1 MVLGL
6 TGTGVAH
13 ETVHTLVNLVLSP
26 LWFLLVFAVLQALTP
41 LASRLNPLWPLAVVL
56 VVDLVRFALD
66 GPAWLGWI
74 NVAAGWLVPYC
85 LGAAWARGKLLS
97 RRVGWAMLGGGAAA
111 TAALVAWCGYPASM
125 VGVPG
130 AAISNLNPPTLA
142 AVTFGIAQSGLALLL
157 LGPLRRLVG
166 QPGAAAAQAPGGRRS
181 ATPGQFAWA
190 LVALMNLSVIT
201 IFLWHQTAMLS
212 TTAVT
217 LALTGPLFG
226 LHTAPDAW
234 AWVLVRLLWV
244 PVFVLLLVAL
254 RRAFQHVEG
263 DSRRS
268 RNKAS

>member
-1 MVLGL
+1 MAHFA
-6 TGTGVAH
+6 TGGVAWV
-13 ETVHTLVNLVLSP
+13 ETVRNVNVL
-26 LWFLLVFAVLQALTP
+26 
-41 LASRLNPLWPLAVVL
+41 
-56 VVDLVRFALD
+56 
-66 GPAWLGWI
+66 
-74 NVAAGWLVPYC
+74 AGWLVPYC
-85 LGAAWARGKLLS
+85 LGAVWAAGGFARRRPAALLL
-97 RRVGWAMLGGGAAA
+97 VTGLLA
-111 TAALVAWCGYPASM
+111 TAALIVWGGYPASM

-130 AAISNLNPPTLA
+130 AAMSNLNPLSLA
-142 AVTFGIAQSGLALLL
+142 AVTFGLAQCGAALLL
-157 LGPLRRLVG
+157 SGPLRRLVG
-166 QPGAAAAQAPGGRRS
+166 QPGAAVAQAPGGRRS

-190 LVALMNLSVIT
+190 LVAVMNLSVIT

-254 RRAFQHVEG
+254 CRAFQHVEG